1 MGTQIVMDDT
11 HDDAL
16 LFDDVEEIVSHLN
29 QTDYNFEFTVNG
41 TDVTIAVNGS
51 TFEADKKPYTFPPTI
66 SPTTSSPTIAPSS
79 SPTISPTS
87 SFPTSAPIS
96 STPTV
101 APSTTL
107 PSGIPTRFPSTSGTS
122 SSSCAGFCS
131 SQAPS
136 GCYCD
141 SICIIANDC
150 CNDYQQL
157 CVGNTTSMP
166 AAPPTPSPS
175 TTNSPITSS
184 PSVPPTSFPVT
195 STAVPDSTT
204 PTYTTPP
211 LKTTPSLKATKNP
224 LTTNSPSSPAI
235 GVTAPPEETIGTDD
249 INLGVAVGVPVALI
263 FMYKSTRSTSKI
275 SGIDQSTNIRP
286 ISPRHKHA
294 LAKTSTAKRMDLDTP
309 EMLPCILLDDKNNKV
324 LELDYEKIEIND
336 NDVTVHDID
345 DVSPDKRK
353 TVIFDDVNSNGS
365 DESNHRNTEIFEEVI
380 YDEASQGDLR
390 RKTVFLDQEEEDYER
405 ARRNIEEEAVY
416 ERAIK
421 ESGVNHNV
429 INISLENDIKD
440 ARETHV

>member
-107 PSGIPTRFPSTSGTS
+107 PSGIPSRFPST
-122 SSSCAGFCS
+122 
-131 SQAPS
+131 
-136 GCYCD
+136 
-141 SICIIANDC
+141 
-150 CNDYQQL
+150 
-157 CVGNTTSMP
+157 
-166 AAPPTPSPS
+166 S

-195 STAVPDSTT
+195 STAFPDSTT
-204 PTYTTPP
+204 PTYKTPP
-211 LKTTPSLKATKNP
+211 LKTTPSLKATKIP
-224 LTTNSPSSPAI
+224 FTTNSPTSPAI

-294 LAKTSTAKRMDLDTP
+294 LAKTSSAKRIDLDTP

-324 LELDYEKIEIND
+324 LELDYEKIEIHD

-365 DESNHRNTEIFEEVI
+365 DETDHRNTEIFEEVI

-416 ERAIK
+416 ERARK